1 MRRLL
6 CMIIVLGVLVVA
18 VPGYGASKVLFFA
31 ADGMRSDLMEH
42 YVSEG
47 QMPTYK
53 DLIAKGVRGVNGLV
67 QAFPPNT
74 GVGWYTLA
82 TGAYPGEHGSTNNTF
97 FRTGDSVFNNST
109 SSFTNGILQAD
120 TIQQAAE
127 RADKVVVSVEWSGSR
142 NLVPVL
148 NGPVVDYRT
157 FFSNRG
163 ILLNYDLPGQPAGA
177 NAFGVKYERVDLDP
191 AAAWTNVPTS
201 YSSAM
206 QEQLDVYPYTAG
218 PANGKYDLY
227 IYDSTNDSAMNYD
240 HVLVVP
246 NTAAKNG
253 SASVANLT
261 AGQWADVKVTVQN
274 PAGKTAGFY
283 LKAMEIAPDLSQ
295 FRIYFTS
302 IARANATYNALGTA
316 GSVAFEETLNA
327 TFPSATGA

>member
-1 MRRLL
+1 MSRSLLVFNSEDEMSQGKLYRRRAPSARLWLRMGLSVLL
-6 CMIIVLGVLVVA
+6 ALAFMPLPLTA
-18 VPGYGASKVLFFA
+18 SEAAPSSAPLSSKVIFFA
-31 ADGMRSDLMEH
+31 SDGMRPDMMQK
-42 YVSEG
+42 YAAQGV
-47 QMPTYK
+47 MPTYTS
-53 DLIAKGVRGVNGLV
+53 LMAKGVAGDNGLV

-97 FRTGDSVFNNST
+97 FRSGDSVFNNST

-127 RADKVVVSVEWSGSR
+127 RAGRVVVSVEWSGSR

-148 NGPVVDYRT
+148 NGPVVDYRS

-177 NAFGVKYERVDLDP
+177 NAFGVKYQRVTLL
-191 AAAWTNVPTS
+191 AATGWTNVPAS
-201 YSSAM
+201 YSIAM
-206 QEQLDVYPYTAG
+206 EQQLDVVPYAAG

-227 IYDSTNDSAMNYD
+227 IYDSTNDSTMNYD

-253 SASVANLT
+253 TASVANLL
-261 AGQWADVKVTVQN
+261 AGA
-274 PAGKTAGFY
+274 
-283 LKAMEIAPDLSQ
+283 S
-295 FRIYFTS
+295 
-302 IARANATYNALGTA
+302 AN
-316 GSVAFEETLNA
+316 V
-327 TFPSATGA
+327 